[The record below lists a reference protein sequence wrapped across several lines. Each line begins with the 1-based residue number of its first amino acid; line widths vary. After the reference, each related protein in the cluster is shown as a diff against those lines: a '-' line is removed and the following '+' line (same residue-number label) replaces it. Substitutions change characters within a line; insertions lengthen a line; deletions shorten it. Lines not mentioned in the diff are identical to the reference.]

1 MNDFSKNI
9 KVNEELLNNNEKEK
23 SKNKSRNI
31 DIRLM
36 EDDNM
41 AFISTEQNEKKNS
54 FNQNEFKYK
63 KGSDENIQKIGEN
76 EYIQKNGKIENI
88 KESEEN
94 DREPYRKLFQIS
106 DYLLHYKS
114 KIENNKINIVNSFT
128 KNENQKKNSNNTEI
142 NTKNKKDGKND
153 NNTNI
158 TINLLDNKN
167 LFYLWYMEAKK
178 NNNISINY
186 NMGNKYNEL
195 FIEYNPY
202 TFISTN
208 DE

>member
-1 MNDFSKNI
+1 MNEQLNMNDFSKNI

-63 KGSDENIQKIGEN
+63 KGSDENIQK
-76 EYIQKNGKIENI
+76 NGKIENK

-106 DYLLHYKS
+106 DYLLLYKS
-114 KIENNKINIVNSFT
+114 KIENNKINIVSSFT
-128 KNENQKKNSNNTEI
+128 KNK
-142 NTKNKKDGKND
+142 
-153 NNTNI
+153 
-158 TINLLDNKN
+158 
-167 LFYLWYMEAKK
+167 F
-178 NNNISINY
+178 
-186 NMGNKYNEL
+186 
-195 FIEYNPY
+195 
-202 TFISTN
+202 
-208 DE
+208 